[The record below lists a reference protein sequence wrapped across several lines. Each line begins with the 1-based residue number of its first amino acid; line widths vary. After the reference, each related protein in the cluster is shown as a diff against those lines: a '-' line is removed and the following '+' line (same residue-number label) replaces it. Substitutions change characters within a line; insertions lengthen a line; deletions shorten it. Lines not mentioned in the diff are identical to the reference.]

1 MIKGLNTDNYAVAHP
16 DMVVVIPCYNEE
28 NRLQSEL
35 YSQIAKD
42 HPNITL
48 CFINDGSTDATLRLL
63 QDLSKEVANIEFL
76 DVQPNKG
83 KAEAVRCGF
92 LYVAANIPT
101 KCIAFYDADMATPFE
116 DLVSMSE
123 LLLQKDY
130 FMVTGCRFKRMGGN
144 ISRTYFRFLLGR
156 MFATF
161 AASVLRL
168 PVYDTQCGAKVIKT
182 SIVNNI
188 FEEQFI
194 SKWLFDIELFAR
206 IIIHFGFTPATVKII
221 EYPLSSWTEVGNSK
235 LKLKDILRQPYALLK
250 INKHYNIKSHVKQT
264 SH

>member
-1 MIKGLNTDNYAVAHP
+1 MMHP
-16 DMVVVIPCYNEE
+16 DMVVVIPCYNEG
-28 NRLQSEL
+28 NRLQTEL
-35 YSQIAKD
+35 YSQIAEE

-48 CFINDGSTDATLRLL
+48 CFINDGSTDATLHLL
-63 QDLSKEVANIEFL
+63 QDLSKDVANIEFL

-92 LYVAANIPT
+92 LYAAASIPS

-123 LLLQKDY
+123 LLLDQDY

-144 ISRTYFRFLLGR
+144 INRKYFRFLLGR
-156 MFATF
+156 IFATC
-161 AASVLRL
+161 AAAVLRL

-182 SIVNNI
+182 SIVNKV
-188 FEEQFI
+188 FGEQFS

-206 IIIHFGFTPATVKII
+206 IIIHFGYTQATTKII
-221 EYPLSSWTEVGNSK
+221 EYPLSSWTEVGDSK
-235 LKLKDILRQPYALLK
+235 LKPRDILLQPYALLK
-250 INKHYNIKSHVKQT
+250 INNHYKIKKHVEQT